1 METTETDDIH
11 TDREPQHWKNCT
23 DRRFRSLN
31 ESDHN
36 THQVLRNREG
46 EAGSGER
53 GRRGAGQV
61 RMRFTLLI
69 DLSIFKV
76 VQLKKNNYRLF
87 IAHYLNDCN
96 SVGPYVTRALLGTK
110 EKTLLTAASEE
121 IAVRR
126 TRVPISRR
134 KVSTTR
140 VSHTSGNVR

>member
-1 METTETDDIH
+1 METPETDDIH
-11 TDREPQHWKNCT
+11 ADHEPHHWKNCT
-23 DRRFRSLN
+23 DRRVRSLH
-31 ESDHN
+31 ESDRN
-36 THQVLRNREG
+36 TQVLRNREV
-46 EAGSGER
+46 EARRGER

-76 VQLKKNNYRLF
+76 VQLMKNNYRLF

-126 TRVPISRR
+126 TRVSISRR
-134 KVSTTR
+134 KVLTTR